1 MNNIIATYVICNN
14 LAINIIGVDY
24 GINNSIIWCWNNEE
38 KQHKTKIYTSRKGN
52 YFLVDK
58 IRYYINDFIRCN
70 L

>member
-1 MNNIIATYVICNN
+1 MNNTIASYVICNN
-14 LAINIIGVDY
+14 LAINITGIEY
-24 GINNSIIWCWNNEE
+24 GIEDKIIWRWSNSN
-38 KQHKTKIYTSRKGN
+38 KLHKAKVYTSRKGN